1 MPRIVPVACAFALVL
16 TASLPAR
23 AEQPAAPSAELPA
36 AAVAGV
42 TTVTATVEAINLDT
56 REVTLKG
63 EGGNLVKLTVGEEAR
78 NLPQLKVGD
87 VVTFEYYQVLA
98 VALEPTTSV
107 IREKVEREEV
117 VRAPLG
123 AKPAGYVEKTVDV
136 VGTVSAIDAKSRTVT
151 LRGPER
157 SLILNVAKD
166 VDLSKIKLGQT
177 VLARYIEGFA
187 VSAAAPAKK

>member
-87 VVTFEYYQVLA
+87 VVTFEYYQLLA